1 MKKKILIIPT
11 LLLLVIAGCKKSFL
25 DTRPDGIVLE
35 DQLREAFD
43 TAPEIGAVIS
53 KGQIAG
59 IYTYM
64 YSYNTALR
72 ASGRHDDFGQ
82 KSIDLSTDL
91 TAEDMVQV
99 AHHWFGFDYLVD
111 DRQATFA
118 RVFTN
123 WNFYYRI
130 IYSANQILA
139 PIDLNTTDP
148 NLKAIAGQA
157 LALRGWCYLNLAQL
171 FQVTYKGNETAK
183 GVPIYTSASDL
194 SSKGRGTLTD
204 VYTQIESDLTKAIDL
219 LAGWSRTSKEQVNQS
234 VARGMLA
241 RAYMNMERWADAA
254 TQAAAARQ
262 GLSLMS
268 TAQYTAGF
276 SDINNPE
283 WMWGG
288 DINSNTST
296 IFASFFSHM
305 DNTSPGYAGALGI
318 YKSIS
323 KKLYDKIAVTDVR
336 RNNFNNPVTPSVPGL
351 PGYAQLKFRDPGAW
365 VGDYV
370 YMRVA
375 EMYLIEAEARAM
387 AGQEVQA
394 RQVLFDLISKRDAAY
409 VLSTNSGDILIDEIR
424 THRRIELWGEGFNLN
439 DFRRWKIAVDR
450 NGSNHR
456 ADAVLTLPVGDKR
469 YYYQIPQSELD
480 ANINIPAADQNP

>member
-1 MKKKILIIPT
+1 MKKKILIIPA

-25 DTRPDGIVLE
+25 DTRPDGAILE
-35 DQLREAFD
+35 EQLREAFD
-43 TAPEIGAVIS
+43 VAPEVGAIIS
-53 KGQIAG
+53 NGQISG

-72 ASGRHDDFGQ
+72 ANGRHDDFGQ

-91 TAEDMVQV
+91 TAEDMVQTQ
-99 AHHWFGFDYLVD
+99 HHWFGFDYLID
-111 DRQATFA
+111 DRQSNFA

-130 IYSANQILA
+130 IFSCNLILGT
-139 PIDLNTTDP
+139 IDLNTVTDP
-148 NLKAIAGQA
+148 QLKAIAGQA
-157 LALRGWCYLNLAQL
+157 LSIRGWCYLNLAQL
-171 FQVTYKGNETAK
+171 FQATYKGNETAL
-183 GVPIYTSASDL
+183 GVPIYTSSSDL

-204 VYTQIESDLTKAIDL
+204 VYTQIESDLTTAIPL
-219 LAGWSRTSKEQVNQS
+219 LTGWTRQSKEQINEA
-234 VARGMLA
+234 VAHGILA
-241 RAYMNMERWADAA
+241 RAYLNMERWADAA

-262 GLSLMS
+262 GLSLM
-268 TAQYTAGF
+268 TTTQYQDGF

-288 DINSNTST
+288 DINDNTTT

-305 DNTSPGYAGALGI
+305 DNTSPGYAGALGV

-323 KKLYDKIAVTDVR
+323 RKLYDQIPVTDVR
-336 RNNFNNPVTPSVPGL
+336 KSVFNSPVTPQFGL
-351 PGYAQLKFRDPGAW
+351 PGYAQLKFVDPGAW

-387 AGQEVQA
+387 AGQEAQA
-394 RQVLFDLISKRDAAY
+394 RQVLFDLISKRDPAY
-409 VLSTNSGDILIDEIR
+409 ILSVNAGANLVNEIR

-439 DFRRWKIAVDR
+439 DLRRWKIGIDR
-450 NGSNHR
+450 TGSNHR
-456 ADAVLTLPVGDKR
+456 VDATLVIPAGDKR
-469 YYYQIPQSELD
+469 FFYQIPQAELD
-480 ANINIPAADQNP
+480 ANINIPLTDQNP